1 MRVSSKLKKRSSGP
15 GDRTTQEQIRKR
27 RHNLFRRLKE
37 FNDRYDIE
45 IWLTMRM
52 PSGRIYIFA
61 TDPNIPAPSEEEIRQ
76 HNFPVVHKTPAD
88 YLPKGDTRP
97 LLQTPP
103 SLPFLD
109 LPFRRVAH
117 HRSPRFTQGEGSS
130 IVGHSEFGN
139 TKLGLMAR
147 EGRATQEV
155 SA

>member
-1 MRVSSKLKKRSSGP
+1 MKVSSKLTKISNGQ

-109 LPFRRVAH
+109 LPFRVPH
-117 HRSPRFTQGEGSS
+117 HRAPPFTHGEGSS
-130 IVGHSEFGN
+130 MVDHSEFEN
-139 TKLGLMAR
+139 IKLELMASG
-147 EGRATQEV
+147 GRAIQEV

>member
-61 TDPNIPAPSEEEIRQ
+61 TDPNIPAPSEEEI
-76 HNFPVVHKTPAD
+76 
-88 YLPKGDTRP
+88 
-97 LLQTPP
+97 
-103 SLPFLD
+103 
-109 LPFRRVAH
+109 
-117 HRSPRFTQGEGSS
+117 
-130 IVGHSEFGN
+130 
-139 TKLGLMAR
+139 
-147 EGRATQEV
+147 V
-155 SA
+155 SFCK

>member
-1 MRVSSKLKKRSSGP
+1 MKVSSKLKKISNGP

-109 LPFRRVAH
+109 LPFRGTH
-117 HRSPRFTQGEGSS
+117 HRAPPFTQGEASS
-130 IVGHSEFGN
+130 MIDHSEFEN
-139 TKLGLMAR
+139 IKLELMAGG
-147 EGRATQEV
+147 GRAIQEV

>member
-1 MRVSSKLKKRSSGP
+1 MKVSSNLKKISNGP

-27 RHNLFRRLKE
+27 RHNLFKRLKE

-61 TDPNIPAPSEEEIRQ
+61 TDPNKQAPSEEEIVS
-76 HNFPVVHKTPAD
+76 FLVHKTPAD

-103 SLPFLD
+103 TLPFLD
-109 LPFRRVAH
+109 LPFRVSH
-117 HRSPRFTQGEGSS
+117 HRAPRFTQGEGSP
-130 IVGHSEFGN
+130 IVDHSEFEN
-139 TKLGLMAR
+139 VRLELMAR
-147 EGRATQEV
+147 EGRAIQEI

>member
-1 MRVSSKLKKRSSGP
+1 MRVSSKLKQRSSGP

-37 FNDRYDIE
+37 FNDRY
-45 IWLTMRM
+45 
-52 PSGRIYIFA
+52 A
-61 TDPNIPAPSEEEIRQ
+61 DPNIPAPSEEEIRQ